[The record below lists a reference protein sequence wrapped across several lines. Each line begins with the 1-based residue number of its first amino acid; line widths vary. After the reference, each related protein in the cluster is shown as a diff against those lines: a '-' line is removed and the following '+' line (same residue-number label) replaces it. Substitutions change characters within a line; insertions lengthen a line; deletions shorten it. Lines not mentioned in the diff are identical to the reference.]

1 MWTMILVRQ
10 KKTRSVKRNL
20 IVLTILQMLMS
31 TRSPLAELNVLKK
44 ICDHPRLLSTLA
56 CEQLGLDEEARFVAQ
71 FCNPQ

>member
-1 MWTMILVRQ
+1 
-10 KKTRSVKRNL
+10 
-20 IVLTILQMLMS
+20 MLMS

-71 FCNPQ
+71 FCNP